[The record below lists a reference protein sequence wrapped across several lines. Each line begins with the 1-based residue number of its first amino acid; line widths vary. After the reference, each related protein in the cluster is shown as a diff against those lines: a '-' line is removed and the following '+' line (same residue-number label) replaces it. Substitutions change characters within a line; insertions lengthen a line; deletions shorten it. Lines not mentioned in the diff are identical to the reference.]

1 MTLFR
6 QAATKA
12 TLFALGLCALVPQ
25 SFVATPALA
34 ETAIAPE
41 KSPPGDI
48 PDSQVFIVYAG
59 SSYAL
64 KVPEG
69 WARTVTGTNVSFAS
83 KLDGVSVT
91 LTPAATAPTLDWVKA
106 QYVPDL
112 TKAGRAV
119 TVTGVSA
126 ETLPGGPVIRIDYTS
141 NSEPNAVTMKQIR
154 LENARHLFF
163 KSGSMAALDL
173 YAPAGADNVDQ
184 WQLMSRSFA
193 WH

>member
-6 QAATKA
+6 QSATKA
-12 TLFALGLCALVPQ
+12 TFFALGLCALAAQP
-25 SFVATPALA
+25 FIALPAQA

-48 PDSQVFIVYAG
+48 PDSQVFVIYSAD
-59 SSYAL
+59 SYTL

-69 WARTVTGTNVSFAS
+69 WARTVTGPNVSFAS

-91 LTPAATAPTLDWVKA
+91 LTPAPIVPTLDWVKA
-106 QYVPDL
+106 TYVPDL
-112 TKAGRAV
+112 IKAGRAV
-119 TVTGVSA
+119 KVTGVSA
-126 ETLPGGPVIRIDYTS
+126 ETLAGGPAIRIDYTS
-141 NSEPNAVTMKQIR
+141 NSEPNPVTTKQIR
-154 LENARHLFF
+154 LENSRHLFF
-163 KSGSMAALDL
+163 KSDILAALDL

>member
-1 MTLFR
+1 MTHFR
-6 QAATKA
+6 QTATKA
-12 TLFALGLCALVPQ
+12 TLFTLGLCALVPQ
-25 SFVATPALA
+25 PFVSTAALA

-41 KSPPGDI
+41 KNPPGDI
-48 PDSQVFIVYAG
+48 PDSQVFIVYVG

-69 WARTVTGTNVSFAS
+69 WARMVNGPNVSFAS

-91 LTPAATAPTLDWVKA
+91 LTPAAVAPTLDWVKA

-112 TKAGRAV
+112 IRAGRAV
-119 TVTGVSA
+119 EVKGIAA
-126 ETLPGGPVIRIDYTS
+126 ETLPGGPAIRIDYTS
-141 NSEPNAVTMKQIR
+141 NSEPNAVTTKQIR
-154 LENARHLFF
+154 LENARYLFF
-163 KSGSMAALDL
+163 KSGSLAALDL

-184 WQLMSRSFA
+184 WQLMSRSFT